1 MSIRNTP
8 YGTFEV
14 RYREGRRHRS
24 ATFKTKREAVAFQ
37 RKIEASPYAPA
48 RSIDVPILEDFAA
61 DWLTTRTDLADTTM
75 AQYCRWLDV
84 HIVPDLG
91 HLPLTELRPR
101 KLAAW
106 QADRLAGG
114 AGPAVLGKAQTLL
127 SQILDAAVLPYEY
140 LEVNPIA
147 ALKRPAYKK
156 REHRWLTAPEVESIR
171 TWYLK
176 REDTGSAA
184 LVSVLAYVGIRPQDA
199 LALRW
204 SDLDERLAVTKK
216 NVDGEILP
224 GSKTGDGY
232 RRTVYVPPSVRAELE
247 AWQGDDE
254 LMFPRRDGQPW
265 TKSDYD
271 NWRSRRQSKARAEKA
286 GTVKGKCFK
295 LAAEQAGLGW
305 TLKPY
310 DLRHTGATLYA
321 AAGWNHLEVA
331 RQLGHSPEVSMR
343 VYQHLFDGTEGE
355 RRSVEDYIQQARNPY
370 KGESNVRDLYGVEG
384 K

>member
-1 MSIRNTP
+1 MSIQLTK

-24 ATFKTKREAVAFQ
+24 ATFKTKKEATAFQ
-37 RKIEASPYAPA
+37 QRVEASPYAPA
-48 RSIDVPILEDFAA
+48 RSGDVPSLEDFAA
-61 DWLTTRTDLADTTM
+61 DWLAGRGDLADTTM
-75 AQYCRWLDV
+75 EQYCRWLDV

-91 HLPLTELRPR
+91 HLPLIDLRPR
-101 KLAAW
+101 RLAAW
-106 QADRLAGG
+106 QADRLAAG

-127 SQILDAAVLPYEY
+127 SQILDSAVLPYEY
-140 LEVNPIA
+140 LEVNPVA

-156 REHRWLTAPEVESIR
+156 REHRWLTAAEVESIR
-171 TWYLK
+171 RWYLE
-176 REDTGSAA
+176 RDDAGSAA

-216 NVDGEILP
+216 NVDGQILP

-232 RRTVYVPPSVRAELE
+232 RRTVYVPPTVRAELE
-247 AWQGDDE
+247 DWRHGDD
-254 LMFPRRDGQPW
+254 LIFPRKDGMPW
-265 TKSDYD
+265 SKSDFD
-271 NWRSRRQSKARAEKA
+271 NWRSRRQSKARAEQA
-286 GTVKGKCFK
+286 GTTKGKCFK
-295 LAAEQAGLGW
+295 LAAEQVGLGW

-343 VYQHLFDGTEGE
+343 VYQHLFDGTEGD
-355 RRSVEDYIQQARNPY
+355 RRSVEDYILEARTPY
-370 KGESNVRDLYGVEG
+370 KGAESVRDLYGVEG